1 MTTSMPLVERLLA
14 LLDHLGLSAAHFAAQ
29 MPGDLVD
36 LVLEHPN
43 RVAGLVLAAPSRL
56 DPAAFTGIADRLLMI
71 AGEHGITREATGR
84 AMPRLPGAKWS
95 LLPGYDAPGWADV
108 VADRTAEVVALVT
121 THLDGVAGRSI
132 AAGALRE
139 AIARSGTRAGITY
152 RIDGAGPALVLLP
165 FFLAPS
171 QWDPAVATLAQ
182 RFSVIRLGGAHIG
195 GVAALED
202 RAEAPTYRAMF
213 RTLVD
218 FLAPPAG
225 AQILDVGCGSGALDR
240 LLAVRLDAASTIDA
254 VDVNAFLLGE
264 AQALAEANGMGERI
278 RFSAGSAEAL
288 PFADQCF
295 DCVFSVTV
303 LEECDADKA
312 IAEMIRVVRPG
323 GRVGIVVRSIDVQQW
338 WNFPVAGGV
347 QTRAETP
354 PQSVG
359 RGGVADMSLYA
370 RMLKA
375 GLVDLVPFPAM
386 ITLDR
391 PGGPIWRYREDHVVS
406 QLDAAELGEWQRARA
421 TAAAA
426 GTLFQVHPLHCAVG
440 SRPAAG

>member
-1 MTTSMPLVERLLA
+1 MTNRMPLVERLLA
-14 LLDHLGLSAAHFAAQ
+14 LLDHLGLSAAHVAAQ

-36 LVLEHPN
+36 LVLQHPN

-84 AMPRLPGAKWS
+84 ALPRLAGAKLS
-95 LLPGYDAPGWADV
+95 LLQGYDAPGWADV
-108 VADRTAEVVALVT
+108 VAARTDDVVALVT
-121 THLDGVAGRSI
+121 AHLDDVGGRG
-132 AAGALRE
+132 AAAPPRDGIE
-139 AIARSGTRAGITY
+139 RSGIQAGITY
-152 RIDGAGPALVLLP
+152 RIDGTGPALVLLP

-171 QWDPAVATLAQ
+171 QWDPAVAALAK

-213 RTLVD
+213 RTLID
-218 FLAPPAG
+218 FLAPRAG
-225 AQILDVGCGSGALDR
+225 ARILDVGCGSGALDR
-240 LLAVRLDAASTIDA
+240 LLAERLDAASTIDA
-254 VDVNAFLLGE
+254 VDVNAFLLRE
-264 AQALAEANGMGERI
+264 AQALAEANGLGARI

-288 PFADQCF
+288 PFPDNSF

-303 LEECDADKA
+303 LEECDAAKA
-312 IAEMIRVVRPG
+312 IAEMTRVVRPG

-338 WNFPVAGGV
+338 WNFPVAGAA
-347 QTRAETP
+347 QARAETP

-359 RGGVADMSLYA
+359 HGGVADKSLYA
-370 RMLKA
+370 RMLQA
-375 GLVDLVPFPAM
+375 GLVDLIPFPAM
-386 ITLDR
+386 ITLAR
-391 PGGPIWRYREDHVVS
+391 PDGPIWRYREDHVVS
-406 QLDAAELGEWQRARA
+406 QLDAGELGEWQRARDQAA
-421 TAAAA
+421 TA

-440 SRPAAG
+440 TRPA